1 MKKSTDYN
9 DFDLSTRQKKLCV
22 MGCKMNENELKVIG
36 CKRSLQFLL
45 QKFVKLVLFQSTLD
59 VGHLS
64 LRKVSKLTQIFVS
77 S

>member
-1 MKKSTDYN
+1 
-9 DFDLSTRQKKLCV
+9 

-36 CKRSLQFLL
+36 CKLNLQFLL

-64 LRKVSKLTQIFVS
+64 LRKVYTDYAQKDS
-77 S
+77 